1 MNEGTHWLHTFEIWI
16 ILQFGGG
23 VGVLVVLFRES
34 LDVEFAHEVRLGITV
49 VGADPNAAI
58 GLGFGGGGYG
68 LGADVVG
75 AAHHLHLDREA
86 GNDGRVRSGGGGV
99 SGSLLLL
106 QRVSGLGYLVE

>member
-1 MNEGTHWLHTFEIWI
+1 
-16 ILQFGGG
+16 
-23 VGVLVVLFRES
+23 
-34 LDVEFAHEVRLGITV
+34 V